1 MHFTACSPVTICLAS
16 SKKSTK
22 KRLNVSKQYV
32 LDAWALLAMLQGEEP
47 AASRV
52 GQLLRVGERQEAT
65 LLLSMINLGEVY
77 YRTGRRINR
86 AAAENV
92 LKEIRR
98 LSLTIVPIS
107 DDLVIAAADFKME
120 YAISYAD
127 AFAAALADRTGA
139 TLVSGDPDFDQ
150 VLGRIQIEKLHRHV

>member
-1 MHFTACSPVTICLAS
+1 
-16 SKKSTK
+16 
-22 KRLNVSKQYV
+22 VSEQFV

-52 GQLLRVGERQEAT
+52 SQLLRAGEREEVM

-77 YRTGRRINR
+77 YRTGRRVHR
-86 AAAENV
+86 AAAENA

-98 LSLTIVPIS
+98 LSLTMVPVS
-107 DDLVIAAADFKME
+107 DDLVLAAADFKME

-127 AFAAALADRTGA
+127 AFAVALADRTGA
-139 TLVSGDPDFDQ
+139 TLVSGDPELDL
-150 VLGRIQIEKLHRHV
+150 LGDRIKVEKLHRRG

>member
-1 MHFTACSPVTICLAS
+1 
-16 SKKSTK
+16 
-22 KRLNVSKQYV
+22 VSEQYV

-52 GQLLRVGERQEAT
+52 GQLLRAGEREEAT

-86 AAAENV
+86 AAAATALE
-92 LKEIRR
+92 EIRR
-98 LSLTIVPIS
+98 LSLTVVPVS
-107 DDLVIAAADFKME
+107 DELVLCAANFKVE

-127 AFAAALADRTGA
+127 AFAAALADDTGA

-150 VLGRIQIEKLHRHV
+150 LQGRIKVEKLHRRK